1 MEKIEIK
8 KQRTNI
14 LVLNYAYK
22 LSKKYFKIEIN
33 PKNISAKLQYDVR
46 SNLFESFQLINNEKR
61 RGSTPLS
68 VFKFRNLF
76 VPLLKKNSNHINK
89 LNIFR
94 ITLRSLK
101 FINNFIIK
109 DLFVETNITYKQL
122 VYRMKTLK
130 FISSRNKF
138 FKSMLKNK
146 IKKPFFP
153 KEFYER
159 LLIIRKESK
168 KKRRSSVIQ
177 MSKSSLT
184 IDMKKNNIYLHNES
198 LINNKEHTL
207 LRTKEIK
214 SQIESRLKNELEKL
228 VYSIK
233 DSNFSQFKTIIEQFA
248 IPPNTTDKHG
258 NTLLSIAIQAN
269 SFQIA
274 NYLLNAGADP
284 NISNVI
290 YIYLIFFRIKEII
303 LFIMR

>member
-1 MEKIEIK
+1 MKKFRNFVDREKKYGKTNFQKIKDEILINEKEKRILANVTKYYFLKMEKIEIK

-33 PKNISAKLQYDVR
+33 PKNISAKLQNDVR

-76 VPLLKKNSNHINK
+76 VPLLKKNSNHINN

-138 FKSMLKNK
+138 FKSM
-146 IKKPFFP
+146 F
-153 KEFYER
+153 
-159 LLIIRKESK
+159 K
-168 KKRRSSVIQ
+168 KKTVFS
-177 MSKSSLT
+177 
-184 IDMKKNNIYLHNES
+184 
-198 LINNKEHTL
+198 
-207 LRTKEIK
+207 IK
-214 SQIESRLKNELEKL
+214 SK
-228 VYSIK
+228 
-233 DSNFSQFKTIIEQFA
+233 IIT
-248 IPPNTTDKHG
+248 N
-258 NTLLSIAIQAN
+258 
-269 SFQIA
+269 
-274 NYLLNAGADP
+274 
-284 NISNVI
+284 
-290 YIYLIFFRIKEII
+290 
-303 LFIMR
+303 

>member
-1 MEKIEIK
+1 
-8 KQRTNI
+8 
-14 LVLNYAYK
+14 
-22 LSKKYFKIEIN
+22 
-33 PKNISAKLQYDVR
+33 
-46 SNLFESFQLINNEKR
+46 
-61 RGSTPLS
+61 
-68 VFKFRNLF
+68 
-76 VPLLKKNSNHINK
+76 
-89 LNIFR
+89 
-94 ITLRSLK
+94 
-101 FINNFIIK
+101 
-109 DLFVETNITYKQL
+109 
-122 VYRMKTLK
+122 
-130 FISSRNKF
+130 
-138 FKSMLKNK
+138 
-146 IKKPFFP
+146 
-153 KEFYER
+153 
-159 LLIIRKESK
+159 
-168 KKRRSSVIQ
+168 

-290 YIYLIFFRIKEII
+290 YIYKFFFLIMH
-303 LFIMR
+303 LSY